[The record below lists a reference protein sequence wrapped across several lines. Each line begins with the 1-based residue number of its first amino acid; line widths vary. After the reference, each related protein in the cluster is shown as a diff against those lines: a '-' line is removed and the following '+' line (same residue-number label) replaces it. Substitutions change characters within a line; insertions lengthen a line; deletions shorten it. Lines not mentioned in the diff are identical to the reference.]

1 MSTRTKFCRITGPDM
16 SSNALEYR
24 LRVSS
29 RAQRGICF
37 SPPLITS
44 PANSPCQTVVPLV
57 HCLLYTSAAASVAS
71 CGHHSTLKKCSKIA
85 QFLCNLSPLDPTLLS
100 SLVCVANKDLA
111 RHLSLLDA
119 TLTNNPAVGRP
130 SVCPPCTRLLVT
142 EQCSLRSRNA
152 LLHRN
157 PQPPGPNR

>member
-29 RAQRGICF
+29 RTQRGICF
-37 SPPLITS
+37 SPLLITS

-71 CGHHSTLKKCSKIA
+71 CGHHSTLKKMLEDCTILVQSKS
-85 QFLCNLSPLDPTLLS
+85 FRCNTSELPRMCCKQRT
-100 SLVCVANKDLA
+100 C
-111 RHLSLLDA
+111 A
-119 TLTNNPAVGRP
+119 TPK
-130 SVCPPCTRLLVT
+130 
-142 EQCSLRSRNA
+142 SLRCNTYKKPGGGASLR
-152 LLHRN
+152 LPPLHPLACHRKMV
-157 PQPPGPNR
+157 PEE